1 MLRRMGRVAV
11 AHKSDLDLLAKVAI
25 KLASGVSLNE
35 EEKNSISETELKV
48 AVKVAKKIRAEKKG
62 LLYCGICGM
71 GSFTR
76 RGLFLHLV
84 RVHFDEVRDTVLK
97 EMKGGDVNV
106 N

>member
-1 MLRRMGRVAV
+1 MLRRVRRVAV
-11 AHKSDLDLLAKVAI
+11 VHKPDLDLLAKVAI

-35 EEKNSISETELKV
+35 EEKTSISENELKV

-84 RVHFDEVRDTVLK
+84 RVHFDEVRNMVSDELR
-97 EMKGGDVNV
+97 GGGVNV

>member
-1 MLRRMGRVAV
+1 MAV
-11 AHKSDLDLLAKVAI
+11 AHKPDLDLLAKVAI

-35 EEKNSISETELKV
+35 EEKTSISENELKV

-76 RGLFLHLV
+76 RGLFLHLA
-84 RVHFDEVRDTVLK
+84 RVHFDEVRNMVSDELR
-97 EMKGGDVNV
+97 GGGVNV